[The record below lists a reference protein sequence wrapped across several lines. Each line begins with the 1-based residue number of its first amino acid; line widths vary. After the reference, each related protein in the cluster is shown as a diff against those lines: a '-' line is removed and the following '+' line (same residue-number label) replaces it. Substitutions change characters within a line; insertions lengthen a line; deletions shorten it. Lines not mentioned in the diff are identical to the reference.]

1 MQWADTWQSRLRADN
16 PVKQKE
22 PMMTKEAVIEVI
34 KKNIAANSDDIDAA
48 SIDPAKSMK
57 DYGANSLDMI
67 EVVSTSM
74 RELKIK
80 VPRSE
85 LTDINNIEQLAV
97 KFLEYVNKEN
107 G

>member
-1 MQWADTWQSRLRADN
+1 
-16 PVKQKE
+16 
-22 PMMTKEAVIEVI
+22 MTKEQVIEVI
-34 KKNIAANSDDIDAA
+34 KKNIVANIDDIDADT
-48 SIDPAKSMK
+48 IDPQKSMK

-85 LTDINNIEQLAV
+85 LADINNIDQLAD
-97 KFLEYVNKEN
+97 KFMQYATADNAR
-107 G
+107 